1 MRLRK
6 TLVVGAAAVVAAG
19 TVAVASALPNLANAS
34 ESVAADTAPPTAP
47 TSLKSTGS
55 TATSVALSWKAAT
68 DNVGVAAY
76 DVYHDG
82 NKYTEVSGK
91 TLKADVTGLK
101 PKTDYRFTVFARD
114 AAGNVSTASNA
125 AAVTTPESSDKAA
138 PSAPK
143 NLAVT
148 GTTSNSVSLTWSA
161 ATDNV
166 GVAGYDVYNG
176 STVLADGVKGTSTEV
191 KNLVPNTSY
200 TFTVKAKDAATNES
214 PASNQVT
221 AKTKAGQGG
230 TSTPSTI
237 TTVASGLTVP
247 WGIDWLPDGNALV
260 GERDSFDIYK
270 VTQAGQKTK
279 VGKVPDVVTT
289 NGEGGL
295 LGIAVSPRFAS
306 DKLIF
311 VFHTASDG
319 NQIVKMTFD
328 GTKLGKPTPILTKI
342 KKNRFHN
349 GGRLKF
355 GPDGFLYAS
364 TGDAQQ
370 PNLAQDRNSINGK
383 ILRMTTDGK
392 PAPGN
397 PFGTLVYSVGH
408 RNPQGLAWDSAGRL
422 WSAEFGNSKFDELNL
437 IEPGKNYG
445 WPTCE
450 GNCSTSGMTNPKRQ
464 WSVGEASPSGI
475 AIVDGAVYMAALRGQ
490 RLWRIPLNGT
500 GTGTP
505 EAYYVNEY
513 GRLRTVEKIPGKNQ
527 FWVTTTNSDNNGGK
541 PDGSDKIFRV
551 EVK

>member
-47 TSLKSTGS
+47 KSLKSTGS

-114 AAGNVSTASNA
+114 AAGNVSTASNP

-143 NLAVT
+143 DLAVT
-148 GTTSNSVSLTWSA
+148 GTTSNSVSLKWSA

-166 GVAGYDVYNG
+166 GVSGYDVYNG
-176 STVLADGVKGTSTEV
+176 GTVLADGVKGTSTEV

-279 VGKVPDVVTT
+279 VGNVPDVVTT

-328 GTKLGKPTPILTKI
+328 GTRLGTPTPILTKI

-355 GPDGFLYAS
+355 GP
-364 TGDAQQ
+364 
-370 PNLAQDRNSINGK
+370 
-383 ILRMTTDGK
+383 
-392 PAPGN
+392 
-397 PFGTLVYSVGH
+397 
-408 RNPQGLAWDSAGRL
+408 GRL
-422 WSAEFGNSKFDELNL
+422 PLREHRRRPAAEPRAGPQLDQRQDPADDHRRQGRAGQPVRHPRLQRRAPQPAGPRLGLRRPALVRRVRQLQVRRAQPDRARQELRL
-437 IEPGKNYG
+437 AD
-445 WPTCE
+445 
-450 GNCSTSGMTNPKRQ
+450 
-464 WSVGEASPSGI
+464 V
-475 AIVDGAVYMAALRGQ
+475 RGQ
-490 RLWRIPLNGT
+490 LLHVRHDE
-500 GTGTP
+500 P
-505 EAYYVNEY
+505 EAAVV
-513 GRLRTVEKIPGKNQ
+513 GR
-527 FWVTTTNSDNNGGK
+527 
-541 PDGSDKIFRV
+541 
-551 EVK
+551 